1 MDKWLSSMQIVTK
14 DNRQV
19 YLRRLQLN
27 DLDNL
32 YNYLQDL
39 SDETKRRFGPHKFDR
54 ESLTEFYEL
63 DMNLG
68 YIALE
73 SDTNHIIAYSII
85 KIGFLEHDRNR
96 LESYGMILDNKKDS
110 TFAPSVADL
119 WQGCGIGIHLFNY
132 ILSDLVTNKIDRIIL
147 WGGVQMDNERA
158 INYYKKIG
166 FETIGQFTYN
176 GENYDMIFLIP
187 ERKSS
192 YLKSSNNFF

>member
-1 MDKWLSSMQIVTK
+1 MQFETK

-19 YLRRLQLN
+19 CIRRLHLN

-32 YNYLQDL
+32 YNYLQTL
-39 SDETKRRFGPHKFDR
+39 SAETKRRFGPHNFDR
-54 ESLTEFYEL
+54 GSLTEFYESN
-63 DMNLG
+63 MHLG

-73 SDTNHIIAYSII
+73 SDTNDIIAYSIL

-119 WQGCGIGIHLFNY
+119 WQGYGIGNHLFNY
-132 ILSDLVTNKIDRIIL
+132 TLSDLVTNKIERIIL
-147 WGGVQMDNERA
+147 WGGVQVVNERA

-176 GENYDMIFLIP
+176 GENYDMIYKIP
-187 ERKSS
+187 KFS
-192 YLKSSNNFF
+192 